1 MTLRKTSGA
10 LCALFILSYGAL
22 NAWGTWGDIVE
33 KMLAFFTITSIFFVI
48 IALFGIFRGQLNLKE
63 IELKI
68 IACSFPVITLLE
80 HVYPLIKYSDQKK
93 DPDWLFSLGMDF
105 SISVLVFYIL
115 WSNLKKCQ

>member
-33 KMLAFFTITSIFFVI
+33 KTLAFFTITSIFFVI

>member
-10 LCALFILSYGAL
+10 LCALFILSYGVL